1 MARSNK
7 FDPSELISEFQNSGM
22 DPSLF
27 EEVDERHLKLAPN
40 FLTWVTGPQ
49 FLNSL
54 ILPKQISIGTLLF
67 GEYCPRCSKED
78 YIDHLYDESI
88 GEIKQNVIFLEFG
101 KCPQCGVTR
110 YELFQSKELQEFNEL
125 VGCQGQRSG
134 KSKGVGLIATYI
146 LHRFL
151 CIPNPLR
158 YFNQPAGEIL
168 TGTFSA
174 LSADQAEKN
183 LWESFTGFIDSSPW
197 FSNYHKFLKDESKR
211 LKTELFTRRKSYL
224 MYHHKKIIFQFTG
237 SHAKMLRG
245 ATRIFASIDELGWF
259 ISDDTKDLQIM
270 NADEVYASLSNS
282 LATMRMKHR
291 NIMNESR
298 YNSPPIIMANI
309 SSPSSAKDKIMS
321 LIKASKQNQKILAIH
336 EPSWRCNPDYTYESL
351 REEFSHLDDVKFMRD
366 FGAEPPIESSPFL
379 ADPQSIDRIAT
390 IEHAPKFEV
399 DIVRDID
406 GMGDKFISGKLNIKS
421 AEKLTPRLISLDLGH
436 SKNGLAMCVFS
447 IGPDSKLRV
456 DSIVSITPEKG
467 RNINISHFFENVT
480 LPLVQNYYI
489 VHVFFDR
496 WQSLDQVSRL
506 RDMKVDANQYSLKY
520 REMEEIRG
528 VVQNKG
534 VAIPKMDHSMG
545 FYVDK
550 WTEDTFEFE
559 DSPSAALGLQML
571 TVRDLGHRMAKP
583 LQGDDDIFRAFCLG
597 VNRINDP
604 KIRKM
609 YTAGPRSTP
618 GAQSVMPLG
627 TVISKADRGYNNQGL
642 VQTEKGTLGAIF
654 SKKKNR

>member
-1 MARSNK
+1 MSFNPA
-7 FDPSELISEFQNSGM
+7 ELIKEFQQSGL

-27 EEVDERHLKLAPN
+27 EKVDERHLQQAPN
-40 FLTWVTGPQ
+40 FLEWVTGPQ

-67 GEYCPRCSKED
+67 AEYCPRCSVKNYLEN
-78 YIDHLYDESI
+78 LYDEPI
-88 GEIKQNVIFLEFG
+88 GMIKQNVVFLEYG
-101 KCPQCGVTR
+101 KCPKCNITR
-110 YELFQSKELQEFNEL
+110 FELFKKKELREYNEL

-158 YFNQPAGEIL
+158 HFGQPAGEML

-174 LSADQAEKN
+174 LSADQAERN
-183 LWESFTGFIDSSPW
+183 LWESFMGFIDSSPW
-197 FSNYHKFLKDESKR
+197 FSNYHKFLKEESRR

-224 MYHHKKIIFQFTG
+224 MYNHKKIVFQYTG

-259 ISDDTKDLQIM
+259 ISDDSKELQIM
-270 NADEVYASLSNS
+270 NADEVYASLANS
-282 LATMRMKHR
+282 LATMRMKHK
-291 NIMNESR
+291 IKFNEQH
-298 YNSPPIIMANI
+298 YNHPPIIMANI

-321 LIKASKQNQKILAIH
+321 LIKDAKQNEKILAIH

-351 REEFSHLDDVKFMRD
+351 REEFAHMDELTFMRD

-379 ADPQSIDRIAT
+379 ADPNVITRIAVLEST
-390 IEHAPKFEV
+390 PKFRVET
-399 DIVRDID
+399 IRDKD
-406 GMGDKFISGKLNIKS
+406 AMGDNFISGKLDILS
-421 AEKLTPRLISLDLGH
+421 ADRMTPRLLSFDLGH
-436 SKNGLAMCVFS
+436 SKNGLAMCAFS
-447 IGPDSKLRV
+447 IGPDSKLRL
-456 DSIVSITPEKG
+456 DCIFALSPEKG
-467 RNINISHFFENVT
+467 RNINAAHFFENVT
-480 LPLVQNYYI
+480 VPLVQNFYI

-506 RDMKVDANQYSLKY
+506 RDMRVDASQYSLKY
-520 REMEEIRG
+520 REMEEIKG
-528 VVQNKG
+528 TVINKG
-534 VAIPKMDHSMG
+534 ILLPKLENEAGMQ

-550 WTEDTFEFE
+550 WMENSLSFE
-559 DSPSAALGLQML
+559 DSPTAALGIQLL

-597 VNRINDP
+597 VNRMNDP

-609 YTAGPRSTP
+609 YTAAHNQSAGSS
-618 GAQSVMPLG
+618 SVMPLG
-627 TVISKADRGYNNQGL
+627 SVYSRS
-642 VQTEKGTLGAIF
+642 EKGFSQGNVVQSDGKALGTLIT
-654 SKKKNR
+654 KKRS